1 MKFID
6 DRSTWPPLRAPTLV
20 LRLSATAMLALGL
33 SATAMLVL
41 GLSATATAASA
52 QEQQVEPAAPELAWD
67 PNDPRIGLGAG
78 WMDAE
83 SAISGLELLAAI
95 PRPDGFFNPS
105 TPDDGRFSNTDLA
118 FQDDLLIQGNYNGFQ
133 LFDISDPASPDLR
146 LSVVCPGGQG
156 DVSIYGDLIVMSAQ
170 ETRGRLD
177 CGIEGVADSI
187 SAERMRGIRIF
198 DIGDLDNPTQ
208 VAAVQSCRG
217 SHTHTVVTDPADA
230 DNIYVYIQG
239 TSSVRPAEE
248 LPGCSGAEPEED
260 ENTSLFRIEV
270 VKVPLAEPERAE
282 IVNMP
287 RIFADDAGNIAGL
300 WKGGDHGPGT
310 QSSRRTNQCHDITA
324 FPDRGIAGGACSG
337 NGILLDITDPAN
349 PQRLGEVADPNFAY
363 WHSATFNNDGD
374 VVVFTD
380 EWGGGAAPRC
390 RASDPATWGANAIFR
405 IRDGGEMELAGY
417 YKLPVPQTDTENCV
431 AHNGSIIPVPGRD
444 IMAQAWY
451 QGGVSLMDF
460 TDPENPYEIAF
471 FDRGPLS
478 VESLFTGGYWS
489 VYWYNGR
496 LYGAEISRGIDV
508 FRLTPS
514 EHLSEAEIAAA
525 ELVRMDR
532 FNAQLQPH
540 VEWPAAL
547 PVAQAYLDQMVRAN
561 RILDER
567 AEEIRT
573 ALDAYADGRGS
584 AARLNALAAR
594 VEADADAIRAGR
606 LGGDADRMQAVAGV
620 LRGLASQ

>member
-1 MKFID
+1 MNDIGQTLAESM
-6 DRSTWPPLRAPTLV
+6 RLLVATTLV
-20 LRLSATAMLALGL
+20 VGL
-33 SATAMLVL
+33 FTS
-41 GLSATATAASA
+41 
-52 QEQQVEPAAPELAWD
+52 APELAAQDTATVAPAAPALTWD

-78 WMDAE
+78 WLDAE

-95 PRPDGFFNPS
+95 PRPEGFFNPS
-105 TPDDGRFSNTDLA
+105 TPADGRFSNTDLA
-118 FQDDLLIQGNYNGFQ
+118 FRDNLLIQGNYNGFQ
-133 LFDISDPASPDLR
+133 VFDVSNPASPELS

-156 DVSIYGDLIVMSAQ
+156 DVSVFGDLVVMSAQ

-177 CGIEGVADSI
+177 CGVEGVADSI
-187 SAERMRGIRIF
+187 SAERMRGVRIF
-198 DIGDLDNPTQ
+198 DVSDLANPRQ
-208 VAAVQSCRG
+208 VAAIQSCRG

-230 DNIYVYIQG
+230 DNIYIYIQG
-239 TSSVRPAEE
+239 TGGVRPGEE
-248 LPGCSGAEPEED
+248 LPGCVGAEPEED
-260 ENTSLFRIEV
+260 VNTSLFRIEV
-270 VKVPLAEPERAE
+270 VRVPLAAPEQAE

-287 RIFADDAGNIAGL
+287 RIFADESGNIAGL
-300 WKGGDHGPGT
+300 WQGGDHGPGT

-324 FPDRGIAGGACSG
+324 YPGIGMAAGACSG

-349 PQRLGEVADPNFAY
+349 PERIAEVHDPNFAY

-380 EWGGGAAPRC
+380 EWGGGSAPRC

-405 IRDGGEMELAGY
+405 IGEGGEMELAGY
-417 YKLPVPQTDTENCV
+417 YKLPVPQTETENCV

-460 TDPENPYEIAF
+460 TDPENPFEIAF

-478 VESLFTGGYWS
+478 IESLFTGGYWS

-525 ELVRMDR
+525 EMVEMNE
-532 FNAQLQPH
+532 FNAQLQPK
-540 VEWPAAL
+540 VEWPASVS
-547 PVAQAYLDQMVRAN
+547 VAQAYLDQMVRAN
-561 RILDER
+561 RVLTAR
-567 AEEIRT
+567 ASEIQELIDRADAGT
-573 ALDAYADGRGS
+573 ASAMQLNGM
-584 AARLNALAAR
+584 AARL
-594 VEADADAIRAGR
+594 EADAAAIGAGE
-606 LGGDADRMQAVAGV
+606 LGGDAERMAKLAEV
-620 LRGLASQ
+620 LRGLAAQ

>member
-1 MKFID
+1 MKEMGRRIMRTASLMAVAALVGGIF
-6 DRSTWPPLRAPTLV
+6 APAV
-20 LRLSATAMLALGL
+20 E
-33 SATAMLVL
+33 V
-41 GLSATATAASA
+41 AA
-52 QEQQVEPAAPELAWD
+52 QQPQQQVPPAAPALQWD

-78 WMDAE
+78 WLDAE

-105 TPDDGRFSNTDLA
+105 TPADGRFSNTDLA
-118 FQDDLLIQGNYNGFQ
+118 FRGDLLIQGNYNGFQ
-133 LFDISDPASPDLR
+133 IYDISTPSDPTLS

-156 DVSIYGDLIVMSAQ
+156 DVSVYGDLIVMSAQ

-177 CGIEGVADSI
+177 CGVEGVADSI
-187 SAERMRGIRIF
+187 SAERMRGVRIF
-198 DIGDLDNPTQ
+198 DVSDWDNPVQ

-217 SHTHTVVTDPADA
+217 SHTHTVVTDPQDSE
-230 DNIYVYIQG
+230 NIYVYIQG
-239 TSSVRPAEE
+239 TSGVRPGEE
-248 LPGCSGAEPEED
+248 LPGCVGGDPEEN
-260 ENTSLFRIEV
+260 ENTALFRIEV
-270 VKVPLAEPERAE
+270 VKVPLDNPGAAE

-287 RIFADDAGNIAGL
+287 RIFADDTGNIGGL
-300 WKGGDHGPGT
+300 WQGGDHGPGT

-324 FPDRGIAGGACSG
+324 FPDIGLAGGACSG

-349 PQRLGEVADPNFAY
+349 PTRIGEVSDPNFAY
-363 WHSATFNNDGD
+363 WHSATFNNEGT

-380 EWGGGAAPRC
+380 EWGGGSAPRC

-405 IRDGGEMELAGY
+405 IGEGGDMQLAGY

-460 TDPENPYEIAF
+460 TDPENAFEIAF

-514 EHLSEAEIAAA
+514 EHLSESEIRAA
-525 ELVRMDR
+525 ESVSFDQ
-532 FNAQLQPH
+532 FNAQLQPQ
-540 VEWPAAL
+540 VTWAPSVD
-547 PVAQAYLDQMVRAN
+547 VAQAYLDQMVRAN
-561 RILDER
+561 RILNAR
-567 AEEIRT
+567 A
-573 ALDAYADGRGS
+573 AQVQNVLNGGAS
-584 AARLNALAAR
+584 AAQMAGVASAL
-594 VEADADAIRAGR
+594 EADAARIRAGE
-606 LGGDADRMQAVAGV
+606 LGGDADRMAKLAGV
-620 LRGLASQ
+620 LRQLAMQ